1 MQFPD
6 LRRNLI
12 EQSWHHS
19 RALKIVA
26 VPLPRALPPRIIKA
40 AAQPTRS
47 TQEQEPEFFSRPL
60 SLEVQ
65 MKFHLSRA
73 VTAFGLGASLWLGSV
88 SSFASPQQNK
98 DQGQKKD
105 QTTQQSQPASQ
116 KQSSTDKNNSTT
128 PPQQASAKKPL
139 SPNDDPEMIGKR
151 NINKGLWGKLASGTE
166 KEVKMGRML
175 AAQVDKEAKFVDDP
189 LITEYVNRVGQNI
202 VLHSDAK
209 VPFTIRVIDSD
220 EVNAF
225 ALPGG
230 FFYVNKGLILA
241 ADNEAELAGVMA
253 HEIAHVA
260 ARHAMENERKMEVMD
275 YGMLAGMILG
285 GPIVS
290 NILYNGGQFF
300 EGMAF
305 LKFSRGAEEEA
316 DKLGVQYMW
325 AAGYDPGAM
334 ATMFEKLEAKNKKKP
349 GTIAK
354 MFQDHPAPAD
364 RRQSA
369 IALAARFPER
379 EEYVISS
386 SEFQRVKNRLLR
398 LSNARASSTGAIA
411 SSDDGTPGRPTLK
424 RRQSGSDDPSTTT
437 TTTNS
442 DGTQQQP
449 PKTDPNKPA
458 PPTLRRAPEPQS
470 SPTPQP

>member
-1 MQFPD
+1 VK
-6 LRRNLI
+6 
-12 EQSWHHS
+12 W
-19 RALKIVA
+19 
-26 VPLPRALPPRIIKA
+26 LPAEAGDPPRDE
-40 AAQPTRS
+40 AQ
-47 TQEQEPEFFSRPL
+47 FFSPGL
-60 SLEVQ
+60 VKLEVQ

-73 VTAFGLGASLWLGSV
+73 VIATGLGATLWFASV
-88 SSFASPQQNK
+88 SSLAAPQQTK
-98 DQGQKKD
+98 DQNPKD
-105 QTTQQSQPASQ
+105 QNQSPATQSQSSQQDQKSAPA
-116 KQSSTDKNNSTT
+116 TA
-128 PPQQASAKKPL
+128 PQQQTANNKPL
-139 SPNDDPEMIGKR
+139 STNDDPQMIGKR
-151 NINKGLWGKLASGTE
+151 NINKGLWGKLAAGTE
-166 KEVKMGRML
+166 SEVKMGRML

-189 LITEYVNRVGQNI
+189 IITEYVNRVGQNI

-209 VPFTIRVIDSD
+209 VPFTIKVIDSD

-253 HEIAHVA
+253 HEIAHVC
-260 ARHAMENERKMEVMD
+260 ARHAMENEKKMQLMD
-275 YGMLAGMILG
+275 YGMLAGILLG
-285 GPIVS
+285 GPILS
-290 NILYNGGQFF
+290 NVLYNGGGFF

-349 GTIAK
+349 GSIAK
-354 MFQDHPAPAD
+354 LFADHPAPAD
-364 RRQSA
+364 RRASA
-369 IALAARFPER
+369 LALAARFPER

-411 SSDDGTPGRPTLK
+411 ASDDGTPGRPTLK
-424 RRQSGSDDPSTTT
+424 RRTPTPDDP
-437 TTTNS
+437 TTTNP
-442 DGTQQQP
+442 DGT
-449 PKTDPNKPA
+449 PKNDPSKPA
-458 PPTLRRAPEPQS
+458 PPTLRREPQAQP
-470 SPTPQP
+470 SPTPER

>member
-1 MQFPD
+1 
-6 LRRNLI
+6 
-12 EQSWHHS
+12 
-19 RALKIVA
+19 
-26 VPLPRALPPRIIKA
+26 
-40 AAQPTRS
+40 
-47 TQEQEPEFFSRPL
+47 
-60 SLEVQ
+60 

-73 VTAFGLGASLWLGSV
+73 VIAVGLGASLWFASV
-88 SSFASPQQNK
+88 SALAMPQQTKN
-98 DQGQKKD
+98 
-105 QTTQQSQPASQ
+105 QTQNSSTQTPSTQQDQ
-116 KQSSTDKNNSTT
+116 KSSPTST
-128 PPQQASAKKPL
+128 PEQQAKKGGPL
-139 SPNDDPEMIGKR
+139 STNDDPNMIGKR
-151 NINKGLWGKLASGTE
+151 NINKGLWGKLAAGTE
-166 KEVKMGRML
+166 SEVKMGRML

-189 LITEYVNRVGQNI
+189 IITEYVNRVGQNI

-209 VPFTIRVIDSD
+209 VPFTIKVIDSD

-253 HEIAHVA
+253 HEIAHVC
-260 ARHAMENERKMEVMD
+260 ARHAMENERKMQLMD
-275 YGMLAGMILG
+275 YGMLAGILLG
-285 GPIVS
+285 GPIIS
-290 NILYNGGQFF
+290 NVLYNGSGFF

-354 MFQDHPAPAD
+354 LFADHPAPPD
-364 RRQSA
+364 RRASA
-369 IALAARFPER
+369 LALAARFPEK

-398 LSNARASSTGAIA
+398 LSNARASNTGAIA
-411 SSDDGTPGRPTLK
+411 ASDDGTPGRPTLK
-424 RRQSGSDDPSTTT
+424 RRTPTPDDPTTT
-437 TTTNS
+437 S
-442 DGTQQQP
+442 PDGTQ
-449 PKTDPNKPA
+449 KTDPNKSA
-458 PPTLRRAPEPQS
+458 PPTLRRNPDAQP
-470 SPTPQP
+470 SPSP